1 MLNTDI
7 LTAAGIDAEEGM
19 AYCAEDPEFYEEM
32 LLEFVSEAASRPE
45 AMDRLLS
52 AADWTGYGLHAHT
65 LKSTAR
71 MIGALAFSERARAME
86 LAARAGDR
94 DAIRSDH
101 AAFAAEYAAL
111 VAAIREASEQE
122 RGMTHA

>member
-1 MLNTDI
+1 MLNIDI

-19 AYCAEDPEFYEEM
+19 AYCADDPEFYEEM
-32 LLEFVSEAASRPE
+32 LLEFVSEAQSRPE

-52 AADWTGYGLHAHT
+52 SADWLNYGIHAHT

-86 LAARAGDR
+86 QAAKAGDG
-94 DAIRSDH
+94 DALRADH
-101 AAFAAEYAAL
+101 AAFAADYAAL
-111 VAAIREASEQE
+111 VDAIRRAS
-122 RGMTHA
+122 TP